1 MQKLDIK
8 KLGWVLSIFGVV
20 SFVVHYV
27 WYYLV
32 DAALRGDYLKWLK
45 MCFFGFL
52 GMNANSFIVALVQA
66 FVWGWIVAWVFGAV
80 WNKVNKS

>member
-20 SFVVHYV
+20 AFVVHYV

-45 MCFFGFL
+45 MCFFGFS